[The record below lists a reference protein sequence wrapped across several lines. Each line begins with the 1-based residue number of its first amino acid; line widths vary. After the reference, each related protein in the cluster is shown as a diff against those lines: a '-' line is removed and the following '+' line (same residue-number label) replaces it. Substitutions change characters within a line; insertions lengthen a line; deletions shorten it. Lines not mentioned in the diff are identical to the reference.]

1 MPVAAAVVVALAFAV
16 PPAGRP
22 RPVTARTSPQELRL
36 WQAAAPYLDAI
47 ATYRAGGRER
57 AVAAVLGWR
66 MAELH
71 ARLEA
76 LHALARRVGACPDR
90 ADDIAIRDLEAGALM
105 LVDVALAAH
114 AAGDR
119 LTFGDCLES
128 GISEFEWLRA
138 LPLRPSG
145 CADEG
150 IATRDFM
157 LAVSRVLLGRFE
169 PANAAVVAERGLRA
183 ERRDPDLLLAA
194 GAADEAHALGLSQFA
209 RDWADDIQAHR
220 RQAQKRLR
228 EAIAVEPDLFEARLR
243 LGRLSSLTGD
253 AAGAASELAT
263 VARRSSDPGQRYLA
277 HLFLGADREREGRL
291 DLAAREYETSA
302 EMVPDAQT
310 ARIALAH
317 VRRVAGDAAGARE
330 VVLPVLRRRWP
341 RPRTDDP
348 WWEYP
353 YSRWSDGERLLEELR
368 TRVTGP

>member
-1 MPVAAAVVVALAFAV
+1 VPVAAAVVVALALAV
-16 PPAGRP
+16 APAGKP
-22 RPVTARTSPQELRL
+22 RPVTARTSLQDLRL
-36 WQAAAPYLDAI
+36 WQGAAPYLDAI

-66 MAELH
+66 MADRH
-71 ARLEA
+71 ARLDA
-76 LHALARRVGACPDR
+76 VHALTRYVDGCPGHP
-90 ADDIAIRDLEAGALM
+90 DDIAIRDLEAGALM
-105 LVDVALAAH
+105 LVDAALAAH
-114 AAGDR
+114 EAGDR
-119 LTFGDCLES
+119 LAFADCLES
-128 GISEFEWLRA
+128 GLSEFERLRA
-138 LPLRPSG
+138 LSPRPTG
-145 CADEG
+145 CADQG

-169 PANAAVVAERGLRA
+169 PANAGVVAERGLRA

-194 GAADEAHALGLSQFA
+194 AAADEAQALGLSQFA
-209 RDWADDIQAHR
+209 RDWADDIRSHR
-220 RQAQKRLR
+220 SQAQKRLR

-243 LGRLSSLTGD
+243 LGRLASLTGD
-253 AAGAASELAT
+253 AASAAIELAT
-263 VARRSSDPGQRYLA
+263 VARRSPDPGQRYLA

-291 DLAAREYETSA
+291 ELAAREYETSA